1 MEKVIRA
8 LLATKFQ
15 NVDAIMEVI
24 NMTPN
29 ATVATEVITGIYEE
43 PYWDNCSVFDLPIN
57 NYWNVSAL
65 FYDKWTNQ
73 VTVRFQ
79 QKESKHIWLRKGQ
92 DLPRYEDLTQ
102 KESDHWDYETAKSK
116 GQIPSDAVR
125 SEWSRETI
133 YGEILPQEHTIAY
146 SLADWNGLVDKNGG
160 HVPNMCA

>member
-24 NMTPN
+24 NATPN
-29 ATVATEVITGIYEE
+29 PTVATEIITGIYEE
-43 PYWDNCSVFDLPIN
+43 PYWESYLFDLPSN
-57 NYWNVSAL
+57 NRWNLTPQS
-65 FYDKWTNQ
+65 YDKWTNY
-73 VTVRFQ
+73 VTVQFQ
-79 QKESKHIWLRKGQ
+79 QKESKHIWICKGQ
-92 DLPRYEDLTQ
+92 DLPRYEDLMQ
-102 KESDHWDYETAKSK
+102 KENDHWDYDTAKSK

-125 SEWSRETI
+125 SEWSRETV